1 MQLPSPAAGICR
13 WPGPAGRVPGLHG
26 PDRRKRS
33 GEPGRRPGAAF
44 PAAGYAGGRE
54 DPAGD
59 VSVGFLVGD
68 LGCVAARR
76 IIRIKIIY
84 TVMRSLGTGPTAG
97 PDPVLWRIAPIL
109 LGLCAT
115 TPDPGPEPQPLRARP
130 GKPTYL
136 PTLPSPARS
145 SALADSA
152 AGAAVAAARRR
163 SSGATRDVEYRN
175 WRQYARRGATRRKLD
190 LFRNAY
196 IAGQTFSTSLILVSL
211 SDKSDMGARGT
222 RSEHAARA
230 RSTRHALG
238 ARGTR

>member
-1 MQLPSPAAGICR
+1 MWLDTSPERSCAPAGRGHQWVQLPSPAAGICR

-68 LGCVAARR
+68 LGCAAARR
-76 IIRIKIIY
+76 IVRIKIIY

-115 TPDPGPEPQPLRARP
+115 TPTRDPHHSPCAPDRESQLTCRHSHRRSDLQRWPIRLRERPLRRP
-130 GKPTYL
+130 GEDHRAL
-136 PTLPSPARS
+136 PGTSNTAIG
-145 SALADSA
+145 DNTH
-152 AGAAVAAARRR
+152 AAAR
-163 SSGATRDVEYRN
+163 
-175 WRQYARRGATRRKLD
+175 
-190 LFRNAY
+190 
-196 IAGQTFSTSLILVSL
+196 
-211 SDKSDMGARGT
+211 
-222 RSEHAARA
+222 HAAN
-230 RSTRHALG
+230 SIYS
-238 ARGTR
+238 GTLT